1 MAKHTTA
8 SAAPATKAESSN
20 VEPVETNGLPAK
32 WKTLLAL
39 IAKTG
44 PALSGLLT
52 HGQLVAVE
60 DGRAVIRY
68 SKQHETFVKMLER
81 NGKKDVLRDALSQ
94 VLEQPVGVR
103 FEVDDAVVP
112 ATATTTA
119 AVAAPLPTTS
129 PVQSPRPA
137 PKPAAAPPPPPP
149 VETANTIRVT
159 DEIRAKLY
167 ESEPLI
173 RAVVDQLG
181 GNIIKLEE

>member
-1 MAKHTTA
+1 
-8 SAAPATKAESSN
+8 
-20 VEPVETNGLPAK
+20 
-32 WKTLLAL
+32 
-39 IAKTG
+39 
-44 PALSGLLT
+44 
-52 HGQLVAVE
+52 
-60 DGRAVIRY
+60 VIRY

-81 NGKKDVLRDALSQ
+81 NGKKDIIRDALSQ

-103 FEVDDAVVP
+103 FEVDEGAAAP
-112 ATATTTA
+112 IAAPM
-119 AVAAPLPTTS
+119 AVAAA
-129 PVQSPRPA
+129 PVAQRPRPA
-137 PKPAAAPPPPPP
+137 AAAPPPPV